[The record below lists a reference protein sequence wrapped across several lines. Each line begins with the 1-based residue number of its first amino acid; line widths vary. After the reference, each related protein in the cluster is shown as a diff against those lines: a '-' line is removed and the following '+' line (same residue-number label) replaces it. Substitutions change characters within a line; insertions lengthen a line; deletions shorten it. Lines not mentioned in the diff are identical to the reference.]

1 MGNKAFRQTEGND
14 RRGVRMEQV
23 TEAVKAETTE
33 KQENR
38 ENREHRKPAVKWL
51 IIGLIVSLAAS
62 GIFTA
67 CYGIFERRAESRRN
81 EQYIEDPLETSNTI
95 TYLYQNCYL
104 LYRDLYNKEHQ
115 TSLSYG
121 ELYMQP
127 TEGNEWLND
136 DQKRAEMANG
146 DMEDLTIPEG
156 EDPEDY
162 VAQGSFAAQTR
173 EYLEEHFNTLENS
186 FGQLNNLYDYR
197 IRDTQTGEILSNL
210 ADTDIVAEEQS
221 FYLTFVFDAYG
232 NDATLGNTVIGSDTT
247 TLRKTAAEVIRNCGL
262 TRMMDANMGTTID
275 AGHNTMFRLEMPKN
289 CEITFCIS
297 RQAARSLEQNGQYI
311 YYDQD
316 MNNVDVYFSMG
327 DQYTSYYLSGCQEV
341 FLILTFLIFLLALV
355 LPGLEEERAWE
366 KVALLKLPVEV
377 VIVILV
383 VIAGIG
389 SEQVVGLVS
398 WVRSGHALS
407 TVLQGNSAQIQ
418 LLTMILTYALNVLA
432 VAALFF
438 IAWCLGVSLRAM
450 RAQGAGMYLR
460 QHSLCYLLVPLWK
473 KLWRG
478 MKKGFSIGR
487 DKVVDVYHDAEHFD
501 VTKDAKKLIL
511 RIVLWNAL
519 ILVVICSL
527 PLGGLT
533 IAVIY
538 SVVLYFVLRRYVS
551 KLQKKYGLLL
561 KATNEIAQGNLNVTI
576 EEDLG
581 VFEPFKPQIYRIEE
595 GFRNAVAEEVKS
607 QRMKSELITNVSHDL
622 KTPLTAIIT
631 YVKLLQ
637 EPGVTEE
644 QRKEYLETL
653 DRKSLR
659 LKALIEDLFEVSKA
673 NSQNITLDIRD
684 VDIVSMVKQVEF
696 EMEDKLA
703 DAGLDVRMSM
713 PEEKVIVPLDS
724 QKTFRIFENLFGNI
738 AKYALPGTRVYVNGF
753 TAKEDV
759 TIILKNITAQEL
771 SVSGE
776 ELTERFVRGD
786 TSRNTEGS
794 GLGLAIAK
802 SFTELQSGKF
812 RIELDGDLFKVV
824 LTWKVKSQN
833 GQNMVPRES
842 ETAEKNENSDCLS

>member
-1 MGNKAFRQTEGND
+1 MGNKAFRQAEQENG

-23 TEAVKAETTE
+23 TEAVKTETT
-33 KQENR
+33 ENR
-38 ENREHRKPAVKWL
+38 ENRRNRKPAVKWL

-81 EQYIEDPLETSNTI
+81 EQHIEDPLETSNTI

-115 TSLSYG
+115 TSLSYV

-136 DQKRAEMANG
+136 DRKRAEVAYG
-146 DMEDLTIPEG
+146 DTEELTIPEG
-156 EDPEDY
+156 ADSENY
-162 VAQGSFAAQTR
+162 AARGILAAQTG

-262 TRMMDANMGTTID
+262 TRMVDTNMGSEIS
-275 AGHNTMFRLEMPKN
+275 AGHNTMFQLEMPKN

-297 RQAARSLEQNGQYI
+297 RQAAQSLGQNGQYI

-316 MNNVDVYFSMG
+316 MNNVSVYFSMG
-327 DQYTSYYLSGCQEV
+327 EQYASYYLSGCQQM
-341 FLILTFLIFLLALV
+341 FLILALLVFLLALV
-355 LPGLEEERAWE
+355 LPGLGEERAWE
-366 KVALLKLPVEV
+366 QVVLLKLPVEAIV
-377 VIVILV
+377 VILV
-383 VIAGIG
+383 GIAGIG

-407 TVLQGNSAQIQ
+407 TILRGNSAQIQ
-418 LLTMILTYALNVLA
+418 MVTTILTYALNVLA

-450 RAQGAGMYLR
+450 RVQGAGAYLK

-487 DKVVDVYHDAEHFD
+487 DKMVDVYHDAEHFD

-519 ILVVICSL
+519 ILVIVCSL
-527 PLGGLT
+527 PLGGVT

-637 EPGVTEE
+637 EPGVTQE
-644 QRKEYLETL
+644 QQKEYLETL

-703 DAGLDVRMSM
+703 DAGLDVRMSL

-738 AKYALPGTRVYVNGF
+738 AKYALSGTRVYVNGF
-753 TAKEDV
+753 TAKDEV

-771 SVSGE
+771 SASGE

-786 TSRNTEGS
+786 ASRNTEGS

-802 SFTELQSGKF
+802 SFTEIQGGKF

-824 LTWKVKSQN
+824 LIWKVKQEN
-833 GQNMVPRES
+833 KES
-842 ETAEKNENSDCLS
+842 ENGNLAQTQNK

>member
-1 MGNKAFRQTEGND
+1 
-14 RRGVRMEQV
+14 MEQV
-23 TEAVKAETTE
+23 TEAVKEAETTE
-33 KQENR
+33 HR
-38 ENREHRKPAVKWL
+38 EHREHRKPAVKWL
-51 IIGLIVSLAAS
+51 IIGWIVSLAAS

-81 EQYIEDPLETSNTI
+81 EQYIADPLETSNTI

-121 ELYMQP
+121 ELYMQS

-136 DQKRAEMANG
+136 DQKRAEMADG
-146 DMEDLTIPEG
+146 DTEDLTIPEG

-162 VAQGSFAAQTR
+162 VAQGILAAQTG
-173 EYLEEHFNTLENS
+173 EYLEEHFNTLESS

-197 IRDTQTGEILSNL
+197 IRDTKTGEILSNL

-221 FYLTFVFDAYG
+221 FYLTFVFDDYG

-262 TRMMDANMGTTID
+262 TRMVDANMGSEIS
-275 AGHNTMFRLEMPKN
+275 AGHNTMFRLEMPRN
-289 CEITFCIS
+289 CEITYCIS
-297 RQAARSLEQNGQYI
+297 RQAAQSLGQNGQYI

-316 MNNVDVYFSMG
+316 MNNVSVYFSMG
-327 DQYTSYYLSGCQEV
+327 EYASYYLSGCQQM
-341 FLILTFLIFLLALV
+341 FLILALLIFLLALV
-355 LPGLEEERAWE
+355 LPGLGEERAWE
-366 KVALLKLPVEV
+366 KVVLLKLPIEAVV
-377 VIVILV
+377 VILTI
-383 VIAGIG
+383 IAGIG

-398 WVRSGHALS
+398 WVRSGHALG
-407 TVLQGNSAQIQ
+407 TVLRGNSAQIQ
-418 LLTMILTYALNVLA
+418 LLTIILTYALNVLA

-438 IAWCLGVSLRAM
+438 IAWCCGVSLRAI
-450 RAQGAGMYLR
+450 RVQGAGTYLR

-519 ILVVICSL
+519 ILVIVCSL
-527 PLGGLT
+527 PLGGVT

-538 SVVLYFVLRRYVS
+538 SVVLYFVLRRYIS

-561 KATNEIAQGNLNVTI
+561 KATNEISQGNLNVTI

-703 DAGLDVRMSM
+703 DAGLEVRMSL

-802 SFTELQSGKF
+802 SFTELQGGKF

>member
-1 MGNKAFRQTEGND
+1 MGNKAFRQAEQENG

-23 TEAVKAETTE
+23 TEAVKTETT
-33 KQENR
+33 ENR
-38 ENREHRKPAVKWL
+38 ENRRNRKPAVKWL

-81 EQYIEDPLETSNTI
+81 EQHIEDPLETSNTI

-136 DQKRAEMANG
+136 DRKRAEVAYG
-146 DMEDLTIPEG
+146 DTEELTIPEG
-156 EDPEDY
+156 ADPENY
-162 VAQGSFAAQTR
+162 AAQGILAAQTG

-197 IRDTQTGEILSNL
+197 IRDTKTGEIISNL

-262 TRMMDANMGTTID
+262 TRMVDANMGTTID

-297 RQAARSLEQNGQYI
+297 RQAAQSLGQNGQFI
-311 YYDQD
+311 YYDETSD
-316 MNNVDVYFSMG
+316 DINVYFSMG
-327 DQYTSYYLSGCQEV
+327 EQYASYYLSGCQQV
-341 FLILTFLIFLLALV
+341 FLILALLIFLLALV
-355 LPGLEEERAWE
+355 LPGLGEERAWE
-366 KVALLKLPVEV
+366 KVMLLKLPVEAIV
-377 VIVILV
+377 VILV

-407 TVLQGNSAQIQ
+407 TILRGNSAQIQ
-418 LLTMILTYALNVLA
+418 MVTTILTYALNVLA

-438 IAWCLGVSLRAM
+438 IAWCSGVSLRAM
-450 RAQGAGMYLR
+450 RTMGIRGYFHER
-460 QHSLCYLLVPLWK
+460 CLCYMLVPAWK
-473 KLWRG
+473 KLWQG
-478 MKKGFSIGR
+478 IKKVWAVGR

-519 ILVVICSL
+519 ILVIVCSL
-527 PLGGLT
+527 PLGGVT

-703 DAGLDVRMSM
+703 DAGLEVRMSM

-753 TAKEDV
+753 TAKDEV

-786 TSRNTEGS
+786 ASRNTEGS

-802 SFTELQSGKF
+802 SFTEIQGGKF

-824 LTWKVKSQN
+824 LNWKVK
-833 GQNMVPRES
+833 PES
-842 ETAEKNENSDCLS
+842 GNHGNSGDTVTAGEKEKQPL

>member
-1 MGNKAFRQTEGND
+1 MENKAFRQAEGNG

-33 KQENR
+33 NR
-38 ENREHRKPAVKWL
+38 ENREYRKPAVKWL

-81 EQYIEDPLETSNTI
+81 EQYIADPLETSNTI

-115 TSLSYG
+115 TSLNYV

-136 DQKRAEMANG
+136 DRKRAEVAYG
-146 DMEDLTIPEG
+146 DTEELTIPEG
-156 EDPEDY
+156 ADPENY
-162 VAQGSFAAQTR
+162 AAQGILAAQTG

-197 IRDTQTGEILSNL
+197 IRDTKTGEILSNL

-247 TLRKTAAEVIRNCGL
+247 ALRKTAAEVIRNCGL
-262 TRMMDANMGTTID
+262 TRMVDANMGSEISS
-275 AGHNTMFRLEMPKN
+275 GHNTMFRLEMPKN

-297 RQAARSLEQNGQYI
+297 RQAAQSLGQNGQFI

-316 MNNVDVYFSMG
+316 MNNVSVYFSMG
-327 DQYTSYYLSGCQEV
+327 EYASYYLSGCQQV
-341 FLILTFLIFLLALV
+341 FLILALLIFLLALV
-355 LPGLEEERAWE
+355 FPGLGEERAWE
-366 KVALLKLPVEV
+366 KVMLLKLPVEAIV
-377 VIVILV
+377 VILTI
-383 VIAGIG
+383 IAGIG

-407 TVLQGNSAQIQ
+407 TVLRGNSAQIL
-418 LLTMILTYALNVLA
+418 LLTIILTYALNVLA

-438 IAWCLGVSLRAM
+438 IAWCCGVSLRTM
-450 RAQGAGMYLR
+450 RAQGVGMYLR

-473 KLWRG
+473 KIWRG

-673 NSQNITLDIRD
+673 NSRNVTLDIRD

-696 EMEDKLA
+696 EMEDKLT
-703 DAGLDVRMSM
+703 DAGLDVRMSL

-802 SFTELQSGKF
+802 SFMELQGGKF

>member
-1 MGNKAFRQTEGND
+1 MGNKVFRQAEGNG

-33 KQENR
+33 NRENR
-38 ENREHRKPAVKWL
+38 ENRKPAVIWL

-81 EQYIEDPLETSNTI
+81 EQYIADPLETSNTI

-115 TSLSYG
+115 TSLSYV

-136 DQKRAEMANG
+136 DRKRAEVAYG
-146 DMEDLTIPEG
+146 DTEELTIPEG
-156 EDPEDY
+156 ADPENY
-162 VAQGSFAAQTR
+162 AAQGILAAQTG

-262 TRMMDANMGTTID
+262 TRMVDANMGTTID

-297 RQAARSLEQNGQYI
+297 RQAAQSLGQNGQYI

-316 MNNVDVYFSMG
+316 MNNVSVYFSMG
-327 DQYTSYYLSGCQEV
+327 EQYASYYLSGCQQM
-341 FLILTFLIFLLALV
+341 FLILALLIFLLALV
-355 LPGLEEERAWE
+355 FPGLGEERAWE
-366 KVALLKLPVEV
+366 KVMLLKLPVEAIV
-377 VIVILV
+377 VILV
-383 VIAGIG
+383 AIAGIG

-398 WVRSGHALS
+398 WVRSGHALG
-407 TVLQGNSAQIQ
+407 TVLRGNSEQIQ
-418 LLTMILTYALNVLA
+418 LLTIILTYALNVLA

-438 IAWCLGVSLRAM
+438 IAWCLGVSLRAI
-450 RAQGAGMYLR
+450 RGQGAGAYLR
-460 QHSLCYLLVPLWK
+460 QHSLCYLLVPFWK

-487 DKVVDVYHDAEHFD
+487 DKVVNVYHDAEHFD

-519 ILVVICSL
+519 ILVIVCSL
-527 PLGGLT
+527 PLGGVT

-538 SVVLYFVLRRYVS
+538 SVVLYFVLRRYIS

-576 EEDLG
+576 EKDLG

-696 EMEDKLA
+696 EMEDKLT
-703 DAGLDVRMSM
+703 DAGLEVRMSL

-802 SFTELQSGKF
+802 SFTELQGGKF

>member
-1 MGNKAFRQTEGND
+1 MGNKAFRQAEGNG

-33 KQENR
+33 NR
-38 ENREHRKPAVKWL
+38 ENRGNRKPAVKWL

-81 EQYIEDPLETSNTI
+81 EQYIADPLETSNTI

-115 TSLSYG
+115 TSLSYV

-136 DQKRAEMANG
+136 DRKRAEVAYG
-146 DMEDLTIPEG
+146 DTEELTIPEG
-156 EDPEDY
+156 ADPENY
-162 VAQGSFAAQTR
+162 AAQGILAAQTG

-197 IRDTQTGEILSNL
+197 IRDTKTGEILSNL

-247 TLRKTAAEVIRNCGL
+247 ALRKTAAEVIRNCGL
-262 TRMMDANMGTTID
+262 TRMVDANMGNVID

-297 RQAARSLEQNGQYI
+297 RQAAQSLGQNGQYI

-316 MNNVDVYFSMG
+316 MNNVSVYFSMG
-327 DQYTSYYLSGCQEV
+327 DQYTSYYLSGCQQM
-341 FLILTFLIFLLALV
+341 FLILALLIFLLALV

-366 KVALLKLPVEV
+366 KVVLLKLPVEAIV
-377 VIVILV
+377 VILV

-407 TVLQGNSAQIQ
+407 TVLQGNNAQIQ
-418 LLTMILTYALNVLA
+418 MLTTILTYALNVLA

-450 RAQGAGMYLR
+450 RVQGAGTYLR

-703 DAGLDVRMSM
+703 DAGLDVRVSM

>member
-1 MGNKAFRQTEGND
+1 MENKAFRQAEENG

-33 KQENR
+33 KR
-38 ENREHRKPAVKWL
+38 ENRGNRKPAVKWL
-51 IIGLIVSLAAS
+51 IVGLIVSLAAS

-81 EQYIEDPLETSNTI
+81 EQYIADPLETSNTI

-115 TSLSYG
+115 TSLSYV

-136 DQKRAEMANG
+136 DRKRAEVANA
-146 DMEDLTIPEG
+146 DTEPLTIPEG
-156 EDPEDY
+156 EDTDNY
-162 VAQGSFAAQTR
+162 AAQGIFAAQTG

-262 TRMMDANMGTTID
+262 TRMVDANMDTTID

-297 RQAARSLEQNGQYI
+297 RQAAQSLGQNGQYI

-316 MNNVDVYFSMG
+316 MNNVSVYFSMG
-327 DQYTSYYLSGCQEV
+327 EYASYYLSGCQQM
-341 FLILTFLIFLLALV
+341 FLILALLIFLLALV
-355 LPGLEEERAWE
+355 LPGLGEERAWE
-366 KVALLKLPVEV
+366 KVMLLKLPVEAIV
-377 VIVILV
+377 VILV

-398 WVRSGHALS
+398 WVRSGHALG
-407 TVLQGNSAQIQ
+407 TVLRGNSAQIQ
-418 LLTMILTYALNVLA
+418 LLTIILTYALNVLA

-450 RAQGAGMYLR
+450 RVQGARAYLR
-460 QHSLCYLLVPLWK
+460 QHSLCYLLVPFWK

-533 IAVIY
+533 IAIIY
-538 SVVLYFVLRRYVS
+538 SVILYFLLRRYIS

-637 EPGVTEE
+637 EPGVTQE

-653 DRKSLR
+653 DRKALR

-673 NSQNITLDIRD
+673 NSRNITLDIRD

-696 EMEDKLA
+696 EMEDKLT
-703 DAGLDVRMSM
+703 DAGLEVRMSL

-802 SFTELQSGKF
+802 SFTELQGGKF

>member
-1 MGNKAFRQTEGND
+1 
-14 RRGVRMEQV
+14 MEQV

-33 KQENR
+33 NR
-38 ENREHRKPAVKWL
+38 ENRGNRGNRKPAVKWL

-136 DQKRAEMANG
+136 DRKRAEVAYG
-146 DMEDLTIPEG
+146 DTEELTIPEG
-156 EDPEDY
+156 EDPENY
-162 VAQGSFAAQTR
+162 MARGILAVQTR

-197 IRDTQTGEILSNL
+197 IRDTKTGEILSNL
-210 ADTDIVAEEQS
+210 TDTDIVAEEQR

-232 NDATLGNTVIGSDTT
+232 NDATLGNTVIGADTT

-262 TRMMDANMGTTID
+262 TRMVDANMGSEIS

-297 RQAARSLEQNGQYI
+297 RQAAQSLGQNGQYI

-316 MNNVDVYFSMG
+316 MNNVSVYFSMG
-327 DQYTSYYLSGCQEV
+327 EYASYYLSGCQQM
-341 FLILTFLIFLLALV
+341 FLILALLIFLLALV
-355 LPGLEEERAWE
+355 LPGLGEERAWE
-366 KVALLKLPVEV
+366 KVVLLKLPIEAVV
-377 VIVILV
+377 VILTI
-383 VIAGIG
+383 IAGIG

-398 WVRSGHALS
+398 WVRSGHALG
-407 TVLQGNSAQIQ
+407 TVLRGNSAQIQ
-418 LLTMILTYALNVLA
+418 LLTIILTYALNVLA

-450 RAQGAGMYLR
+450 RVLGARAYLK
-460 QHSLCYLLVPLWK
+460 QHSLCYLLVPFWK

-519 ILVVICSL
+519 ILVIVCSL
-527 PLGGLT
+527 PLGGVT

-753 TAKEDV
+753 TAKDEV
-759 TIILKNITAQEL
+759 TIILKNIAAQEL
-771 SVSGE
+771 SASGE

-786 TSRNTEGS
+786 ASRNTEGS

-802 SFTELQSGKF
+802 SFTEIQGGKF

-824 LTWKVKSQN
+824 LIWKVK
-833 GQNMVPRES
+833 PES
-842 ETAEKNENSDCLS
+842 GNYDNSGDKVTTGDKEKQPLQS

>member
-1 MGNKAFRQTEGND
+1 MGNKAFRQAEGND
-14 RRGVRMEQV
+14 WRGVRMEQV

-33 KQENR
+33 NR
-38 ENREHRKPAVKWL
+38 ENRGNRKPAVKWL
-51 IIGLIVSLAAS
+51 IVGLIVSLAVS

-81 EQYIEDPLETSNTI
+81 EQYIADPLETSNTI

-115 TSLSYG
+115 TSLSYV

-136 DQKRAEMANG
+136 DRKRAEVAYG
-146 DMEDLTIPEG
+146 DTEELTIPEG
-156 EDPEDY
+156 ADPENY
-162 VAQGSFAAQTR
+162 AAQGIFAAQTG

-262 TRMMDANMGTTID
+262 TRMVDANMDTTID

-297 RQAARSLEQNGQYI
+297 RQAAQSLGQNGQYI

-316 MNNVDVYFSMG
+316 MNNVSVYFSMG
-327 DQYTSYYLSGCQEV
+327 EYASYYLSGCQQM
-341 FLILTFLIFLLALV
+341 FLILALLIFLLALV
-355 LPGLEEERAWE
+355 LPGLGEERAWE
-366 KVALLKLPVEV
+366 KVVLLKLPIEAVV
-377 VIVILV
+377 VILTI
-383 VIAGIG
+383 IAGIG

-398 WVRSGHALS
+398 WVRSGHALG
-407 TVLQGNSAQIQ
+407 TVLRGNSAQIQ
-418 LLTMILTYALNVLA
+418 LLTIILTYALNVLA

-438 IAWCLGVSLRAM
+438 IAWCCGVSLRAI
-450 RAQGAGMYLR
+450 RVQGAGAYLR
-460 QHSLCYLLVPLWK
+460 QHSLCYLLVPFWK

-533 IAVIY
+533 IAIIY
-538 SVVLYFVLRRYVS
+538 SVILYFLLRRYIS

-637 EPGVTEE
+637 EPGVTQE

-653 DRKSLR
+653 DRKALR

-673 NSQNITLDIRD
+673 NSRNITLDIRD

-696 EMEDKLA
+696 EMEDKLT
-703 DAGLDVRMSM
+703 DAGLEVRMSL

-802 SFTELQSGKF
+802 SFTELQGGKF

>member
-1 MGNKAFRQTEGND
+1 
-14 RRGVRMEQV
+14 MEQV

-33 KQENR
+33 NRKNRGNR
-38 ENREHRKPAVKWL
+38 ENRKPAVKWL

-81 EQYIEDPLETSNTI
+81 EQYIADPLETSNTI

-136 DQKRAEMANG
+136 DRKRAEVAYG
-146 DMEDLTIPEG
+146 DTEELTIPEG
-156 EDPEDY
+156 ADPENY
-162 VAQGSFAAQTR
+162 AAQGILAAQTG

-197 IRDTQTGEILSNL
+197 IRDTQTGEIISNL

-262 TRMMDANMGTTID
+262 TRMVDANMGTTID
-275 AGHNTMFRLEMPKN
+275 AGHNAMFRLEMPKN

-297 RQAARSLEQNGQYI
+297 RQAAQSLGQNGQFI
-311 YYDQD
+311 YYDETSD
-316 MNNVDVYFSMG
+316 DINVYFSMG
-327 DQYTSYYLSGCQEV
+327 EQYASYYLSGCQQV
-341 FLILTFLIFLLALV
+341 FLILALLIFLLALV
-355 LPGLEEERAWE
+355 LPGLGEERAWE
-366 KVALLKLPVEV
+366 KVMLLKLPVEAIV
-377 VIVILV
+377 VILV

-407 TVLQGNSAQIQ
+407 TVLRGNSEQIRMV
-418 LLTMILTYALNVLA
+418 TTILTYALNVLA

-450 RAQGAGMYLR
+450 RVQGAGTYLR

-501 VTKDAKKLIL
+501 VTKDGKKLIL

-519 ILVVICSL
+519 ILVIVCSL
-527 PLGGLT
+527 PLGGVT

-753 TAKEDV
+753 TAKDEV

-786 TSRNTEGS
+786 ASRNTEGS

-802 SFTELQSGKF
+802 SFTEIQGGKF

-824 LTWKVKSQN
+824 LNWKVK
-833 GQNMVPRES
+833 PES
-842 ETAEKNENSDCLS
+842 GNYDNSGDTVTAGEKQPL

>member
-1 MGNKAFRQTEGND
+1 MGNKVFRQAEENG

-33 KQENR
+33 NR
-38 ENREHRKPAVKWL
+38 ENRGNRGNRKPAVKWL

-81 EQYIEDPLETSNTI
+81 EQYIADPLETSNTI

-115 TSLSYG
+115 TSLNYV

-136 DQKRAEMANG
+136 DRKRAEVAYG
-146 DMEDLTIPEG
+146 DTEELTIPEG
-156 EDPEDY
+156 ADPENY
-162 VAQGSFAAQTR
+162 AAQGILAAQTG

-262 TRMMDANMGTTID
+262 TRMVDANMDTTID

-297 RQAARSLEQNGQYI
+297 RQAAQSLGQNGQYI

-316 MNNVDVYFSMG
+316 MNNVSVYFSMG
-327 DQYTSYYLSGCQEV
+327 EYASYYLSGCQQM
-341 FLILTFLIFLLALV
+341 FLILALLIFLLALV
-355 LPGLEEERAWE
+355 LPGLGEERAWE
-366 KVALLKLPVEV
+366 KVVLLKLPIEAVV
-377 VIVILV
+377 VILTI
-383 VIAGIG
+383 IAGIG

-398 WVRSGHALS
+398 WVRSGHALG
-407 TVLQGNSAQIQ
+407 TVLRGNSAQIQ
-418 LLTMILTYALNVLA
+418 LLTIILTYALNVLA

-438 IAWCLGVSLRAM
+438 IAWCCGVSLRAI
-450 RAQGAGMYLR
+450 RVQGAGTYLR

-519 ILVVICSL
+519 ILVIVCSL
-527 PLGGLT
+527 PLGGVT

-561 KATNEIAQGNLNVTI
+561 KATNEFAQGNLNVTI

-637 EPGVTEE
+637 EPGVTQE

-653 DRKSLR
+653 DRKALR

-696 EMEDKLA
+696 EMEDKLT
-703 DAGLDVRMSM
+703 DAGLEVRMSL

>member
-1 MGNKAFRQTEGND
+1 
-14 RRGVRMEQV
+14 MEQV

-33 KQENR
+33 NR
-38 ENREHRKPAVKWL
+38 ENRGNRKPAVKWL
-51 IIGLIVSLAAS
+51 IVGLIVSLAVS

-81 EQYIEDPLETSNTI
+81 EQYIADPLETSNTI

-115 TSLSYG
+115 TSLSYV

-136 DQKRAEMANG
+136 DRKRAEVAYG
-146 DMEDLTIPEG
+146 DTEELTIPEG
-156 EDPEDY
+156 ADPENY
-162 VAQGSFAAQTR
+162 AAQGILAAQTG

-262 TRMMDANMGTTID
+262 TRMVDANMGTTID

-297 RQAARSLEQNGQYI
+297 RQAAQSLGQNGQYI

-316 MNNVDVYFSMG
+316 MNNVSVYFSMG
-327 DQYTSYYLSGCQEV
+327 EQYASYYLSGCQQM
-341 FLILTFLIFLLALV
+341 FLILALLIFLLALV
-355 LPGLEEERAWE
+355 FPGLGEERAWE
-366 KVALLKLPVEV
+366 KVMLLKLPVEAIV
-377 VIVILV
+377 VILV

-398 WVRSGHALS
+398 WVRSGHALG
-407 TVLQGNSAQIQ
+407 TVLHGNSAQIQ
-418 LLTMILTYALNVLA
+418 LLTIILTYALNVLA

-450 RAQGAGMYLR
+450 RVQGARAYLK

-487 DKVVDVYHDAEHFD
+487 DKMVDVYHDAEHFD

-519 ILVVICSL
+519 ILVIVCSL
-527 PLGGLT
+527 PLGGVT

-637 EPGVTEE
+637 EPGVTQE

-653 DRKSLR
+653 DRKALR

-673 NSQNITLDIRD
+673 NSRNVTLDIRD

-696 EMEDKLA
+696 EMEDKLT
-703 DAGLDVRMSM
+703 DAGLDVRMSL

-802 SFTELQSGKF
+802 SFTELQGGKF

-824 LTWKVKSQN
+824 LIWKVKQEDGRNSA
-833 GQNMVPRES
+833 
-842 ETAEKNENSDCLS
+842 AEEGMSTEIPEKQEL